1 MTIEPATE
9 KDTEDM
15 VSISIANQDDSGL
28 FQEPEADASWTLKD
42 GVNP

>member
-9 KDTEDM
+9 KDTADI
-15 VSISIANQDDSGL
+15 VSIFIANQDDPGL
-28 FQEPEADASWTLKD
+28 FQEPEADTSWTLKD